1 MIKLSERCEQ
11 NEVIAKKIQNNMRI
25 LYLTA
30 FARSR

>member
-1 MIKLSERCEQ
+1 MIVLSERCAA
-11 NEVIAKKIQNNMRI
+11 NKIIAKDIQNNTRI